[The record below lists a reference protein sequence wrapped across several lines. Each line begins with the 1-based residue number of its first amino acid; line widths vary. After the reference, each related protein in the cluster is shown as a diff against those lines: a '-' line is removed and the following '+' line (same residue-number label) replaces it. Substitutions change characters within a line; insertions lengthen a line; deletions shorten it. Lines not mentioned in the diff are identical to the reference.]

1 MRLSI
6 EIKLVDDAWC
16 HRLMVLT
23 EIEQKAIRSSGK
35 KMDDSIGIILLHSAH
50 MIGYLFGERGRR
62 APHLRRSLPGPCWHC
77 A

>member
-50 MIGYLFGERGRR
+50 MIGYLFGERGGVL
-62 APHLRRSLPGPCWHC
+62 PTCDVSLPGSCWHC